1 MILRRGYYGKI
12 GKFSLGIEKQGV
24 ARRSRLVAGNWKM
37 NGGRASNAALLD
49 ALVRGLGGETA
60 VEIVVC
66 PPFPYL
72 AQVEERLR
80 GTPIAWGAQN
90 VSEHASGAYTGEVSA
105 AMLKDFACRYVI
117 VGHSERRQLFGE
129 RDEQV
134 AAKFAA
140 VKAAGLTPVLCVGE
154 TLEEREAGR
163 TEAVVA
169 RQLDAV
175 TKKTS
180 FENAVLAYEPVWAI
194 GTGRNA
200 TPEQAQ
206 AVHAFARTKVP
217 ADTRILY
224 GGSVKAQNARALFAM
239 PDVDG
244 GLIGGASLAADEFIE
259 IVRAA
264 K

>member
-1 MILRRGYYGKI
+1 
-12 GKFSLGIEKQGV
+12 
-24 ARRSRLVAGNWKM
+24 M
-37 NGGRASNAALLD
+37 NGGRAANAALLD
-49 ALVRGLGGETA
+49 ALVRGLAGETVEVA
-60 VEIVVC
+60 VF

-80 GTPIAWGAQN
+80 ATPIAWGAQN

-105 AMLKDFACRYVI
+105 AMLKEFGCRYVI
-117 VGHSERRQLFGE
+117 VGHSERRQLYGE

-140 VKAAGLTPVLCVGE
+140 AKAAGLTPILCVGE
-154 TLEEREAGR
+154 TLQEREGGR
-163 TEAVVA
+163 TEEVVA

-175 TKKTS
+175 TKKTP

-206 AVHAFARTKVP
+206 AVHAFLRKSLP
-217 ADTRILY
+217 GETRILY

-244 GLIGGASLAADEFIE
+244 GLIGGASLVADEFIE

>member
-1 MILRRGYYGKI
+1 
-12 GKFSLGIEKQGV
+12 V
-24 ARRSRLVAGNWKM
+24 ARRGRLVAGNWKM
-37 NGGRASNAALLD
+37 NGSRVSTGALLD
-49 ALVRGLGGETA
+49 ALVRGLDGETA
-60 VEIVVC
+60 AEVALC

-72 AQVEERLR
+72 AQLQERLA
-80 GTPIAWGAQN
+80 GTPIGWGAQN
-90 VSEHASGAYTGEVSA
+90 VSEHPSGAYTGEVSA
-105 AMLKDFACRYVI
+105 AMLKDFGCRYVI
-117 VGHSERRQLFGE
+117 VGHSERRQIYGE
-129 RDEQV
+129 RDDQV

-140 VKAAGLTPVLCVGE
+140 AKAAGLTPILCVGE
-154 TLEEREAGR
+154 TLQEREAGH
-163 TEAVVA
+163 TEDVVA

-175 TKKTS
+175 RKKTV

-206 AVHAFARTKVP
+206 AVHAFLRKSLP
-217 ADTRILY
+217 GETRILY

-244 GLIGGASLAADEFIE
+244 GLIGGAALVAHEFIE